1 MPTYTLA
8 DGTLLCRADFQ
19 HRHDHNTT
27 TVRVGMYWSPVNPLT
42 VCLEFIPK
50 QGNPVKWVVGR
61 DILLDGL
68 SSLSGSGDIQ
78 VWPASPTTV
87 GVWMANQSG
96 EAEFSVALDVLRDFL
111 AATLHRLP
119 RGREFDHV
127 DMDYELARLS
137 EAA

>member
-8 DGTLLCRADFQ
+8 DGTLLCWTTFE
-19 HRHDHNTT
+19 HHHDHATSP
-27 TVRVGMYWSPVNPLT
+27 VRVGMYWSPVDPLL
-42 VCLEFIPK
+42 VRLEIVPK
-50 QGNPVKWVVGR
+50 GTSPARWLVGR
-61 DILLDGL
+61 DVLIDGL
-68 SSLSGSGDIQ
+68 AFVSGYGEIK

-87 GVWMANQSG
+87 GVWMTNQSG